1 MITNIIEKKGI
12 KMKITKLPLIC
23 ASILLLSTYSF
34 ANKTSD
40 IAELKQQVQE
50 LQEIAQT
57 LIDETSDL
65 KTGFN
70 YTTVDVNK
78 SYSGLGAAA
87 SKVYYSKSPLSIGG
101 YGEMYAS
108 DGGNSDSIVDIYRF
122 IPYIGYKFSDNII
135 LNVELEFEHGGSQVT
150 SYDKDTGLVTSQK
163 GGYAKVEFMY
173 LDFLINKSFNLR
185 LGNML
190 VPMGIINER
199 HEPTLF
205 TTVQRPGTSKYL
217 IPSTWHESGIMA
229 YGNIVDG
236 LVYKFFV
243 QTALKPKD
251 SGSKWIRSGRGATYK
266 NKGIKAGMTAR
277 IDYTGLDGL
286 NTGISVYNDQQLLMY
301 DIHIDY
307 KVSGARVY
315 GVYTATT
322 RSDATPLLQQ
332 DGANGGYLN
341 ASFDVLSLTSMEQS
355 LPLFVQYETIT
366 PQVSPTRDEDG
377 IIQANGTSK
386 DTITI
391 GANFFP
397 HPQVVFKAD
406 YAMVTEEGKIDN
418 NIASI
423 SMGFIF

>member
-1 MITNIIEKKGI
+1 
-12 KMKITKLPLIC
+12 MKNTKLSLIL
-23 ASILLLSTYSF
+23 ASLLALSTSSF
-34 ANKTSD
+34 ADDKSD
-40 IAELKQQVQE
+40 IAELKEQVKE
-50 LQEIAQT
+50 LQEMTQT
-57 LIDETSDL
+57 LVDETSDL

-70 YTTVDVNK
+70 YTTVDVKK

-108 DGGNSDSIVDIYRF
+108 DGGNSNSIVDVYRF

-173 LDFLINKSFNLR
+173 LDFLINKNFNLR

-243 QTALKPKD
+243 QTALKPEDAD
-251 SGSKWIRSGRGATYK
+251 SEWIRSGRGATYK
-266 NKGIKAGMTAR
+266 NEGIKPGMTAR
-277 IDYTGLDGL
+277 VDYTGLDGL
-286 NTGISVYNDQQLLMY
+286 NTGISVYNDQKLLMY
-301 DIHIDY
+301 DAHIDY

-322 RSDATPLLQQ
+322 RSDATAGQV
-332 DGANGGYLN
+332 DSANGGYLN
-341 ASFDVLSLTSMEQS
+341 ASFDVLSLTSMEQA

-366 PQVSPTRDEDG
+366 PEASTVGEADG
-377 IIQANGTSK
+377 ASK